1 MKEYHFHTLQSLLAD
16 IPAYAAILWLKVSG
30 VLAQANLPDWEN
42 WIWQHGW
49 LILLSLRVINICY
62 DMYLKIQYE
71 EVIQEKKPAKAES
84 FWVKLWSKIRKFIP

>member
-16 IPAYAAILWLKVSG
+16 IPAYAAILWLKFSG
-30 VLAQANLPDWEN
+30 VFAQVNLPQWEE

-71 EVIQEKKPAKAES
+71 DVIQTKTGEQKIS
-84 FWVKLWSKIRKFIP
+84 FWQKVFNKLRKFIP